1 MLALKINTTKAFMH
15 KLLIGDTFHIF
26 SLAEASITT
35 FNQFHIDGKLH
46 MDFFD
51 TDTAQQLSENGDIYS
66 SWKDVKSYCYSII
79 RGKLPPLQ
87 FKFVMRLSPQQMM
100 LLPLSEDPSVPA
112 DEILPAFSDVI
123 TVPAIRGLNLNLQY
137 KNHELFCTTG
147 TFSRLFTLDK
157 TFETT
162 WDNAVMNFFRGHQ
175 IDFTIL

>member
-1 MLALKINTTKAFMH
+1 MLALKINTTTAFMH

-26 SLAEASITT
+26 SLYEAYIKT
-35 FNQFHIDGKLH
+35 FKQFHIDGKLH

-100 LLPLSEDPSVPA
+100 LLPLSEAPSVPA
-112 DEILPAFSDVI
+112 DEISDLF
-123 TVPAIRGLNLNLQY
+123 LNIQY

>member
-100 LLPLSEDPSVPA
+100 LLPLSEDPVCSLA
-112 DEILPAFSDVI
+112 DEISDLFLNIQLQKFMNYSVQR
-123 TVPAIRGLNLNLQY
+123 VP
-137 KNHELFCTTG
+137 FP
-147 TFSRLFTLDK
+147 
-157 TFETT
+157 
-162 WDNAVMNFFRGHQ
+162 
-175 IDFTIL
+175 DFLHWTKLSKLHGIMQ

>member
-15 KLLIGDTFHIF
+15 KLLIEDTFDRF
-26 SLAEASITT
+26 SLSEASITT

-51 TDTAQQLSENGDIYS
+51 TDTAQQLSENNDIYS

-87 FKFVMRLSPQQMM
+87 FKFVMQISPERIRTLSDNAECLIPA
-100 LLPLSEDPSVPA
+100 SE
-112 DEILPAFSDVI
+112 ISDLF
-123 TVPAIRGLNLNLQY
+123 LNIQY
-137 KNHELFCTTG
+137 KNNELFCTTG
-147 TFSRLFTLDK
+147 IFSRIFSLSK
-157 TFETT
+157 TSETT
-162 WDNAVMNFFRGHQ
+162 WDNIILNFFKEHQ